1 MEFDGAVRLEVC
13 DGFKNPIGD
22 EFLSSGL
29 QPMGVLDVLGMVS
42 GGHGPVGMSSAPRP
56 TSTIR
61 LYI

>member
-42 GGHGPVGMSSAPRP
+42 G
-56 TSTIR
+56 
-61 LYI
+61 